1 MAEEATSTGTEASA
15 PSAAAST
22 PAGDLD
28 AAIAKA
34 VAMGGDDAPEDPEA
48 GEPEGPKG
56 KKPARRVEALAAKAV
71 AAATEKPAEPE
82 AAPGVNEK
90 ALYHLR
96 HGNVAK
102 AIDAAFG
109 DLSALGPGLP
119 DGVREALARSLGV
132 GSKNWEQIRK
142 FESKARRELAAKE
155 QQVSQVVD
163 AVKRDYAPFAQA
175 RALFEAGQYD
185 EALAAAFGVDSVEY
199 QRKMISQRVGR
210 DPEVERLKAEL
221 QRDRAERVREREQW
235 EAQQRERSEQ
245 AQIADYQGRL
255 QNELSVSEDPTIA
268 HYAARPAFV
277 AQVFEVLRANYDRDT
292 NSTLPVH
299 VAAEHVRDQ
308 IQASVQQWQLSHP
321 GQAPA
326 KSVQAAAMPAKP
338 PVRPVRTLKQT
349 GAAEATG
356 APVKLSSEDIR
367 MKHQRIIEA
376 LPAEH

>member
-15 PSAAAST
+15 ASAAPST

-34 VAMGGDDAPEDPEA
+34 VAMGGNEAPDEAEA
-48 GEPEGPKG
+48 GDPAGKA
-56 KKPARRVEALAAKAV
+56 KKPARRVEALEAKAV
-71 AAATEKPAEPE
+71 AAADKPAEPD
-82 AAPGVNEK
+82 AAPAVNEK

-96 HGNVAK
+96 HGNIAK

-142 FESKARRELAAKE
+142 YEARARKELAAKE
-155 QQVSQVVD
+155 QHVSQIVD
-163 AVKRDYAPFAQA
+163 AVKRDYAPFHKAK
-175 RALFEAGQYD
+175 ALFDAGDYD
-185 EALAAAFGVDSVEY
+185 AALAAAFGVDSVEY

-210 DPEVERLKAEL
+210 DPEVARLEAEL
-221 QRDRAERVREREQW
+221 KRDREERAREREQW
-235 EAQQRERSEQ
+235 EAAQRERSEQ
-245 AQIADYQGRL
+245 ALIADYQSRL
-255 QNELSVSEDPTIA
+255 QNELTGSDDPWIA
-268 HYAARPAFV
+268 HHAARPQFV
-277 AQVFEVLRANYDRDT
+277 ESVFEVLRANYDPAT
-292 NSTLPVH
+292 NASVPVH

-308 IQASVQQWQLSHP
+308 IQASIQQWQLSQP

-338 PVRPVRTLKQT
+338 PVRPARTLKQT

-367 MKHQRIIEA
+367 LKHQRIIEA